1 MPTARTIYEQPEA
14 WEHLQA
20 WFARTN
26 DPLQPWNVS
35 AISRQVQMPQAV
47 VRSLLTAPKG
57 SSPGLSRVAFTVA
70 RLRVFQRL
78 FRRYGY
84 RTRLPEQVP
93 SPTGPC
99 RMVPV
104 LTGVQL
110 HPYAYA

>member
-1 MPTARTIYEQPEA
+1 MPSARTIYEQPEA
-14 WEHLQA
+14 WEHLQQ
-20 WFARTN
+20 WFERN
-26 DPLQPWNVS
+26 DDPLRPWNVS
-35 AISRQVQMPQAV
+35 AISRQVHMPQAV

-70 RLRVFQRL
+70 RLRVFQCL

-84 RTRLPEQVP
+84 RTQLPEQLNPTMGHCRAVP
-93 SPTGPC
+93 I
-99 RMVPV
+99 

>member
-20 WFARTN
+20 WFERTN

-35 AISRQVQMPQAV
+35 AISRQVRMPQAV

-84 RTRLPEQVP
+84 RTQISERLH
-93 SPTGPC
+93 PTTGAC
-99 RMVPV
+99 RAVPV
-104 LTGVQL
+104 LAGVQL
-110 HPYAYA
+110 QPYAYA